1 MMRLVPVM
9 AALAMV
15 LGGCALK
22 DAPTRPQLMEL
33 AFPEKIALPP
43 EWRAGQQ
50 PEAVPGDWLA
60 LFNDPALAAVIAEA
74 MAHNLDLR
82 QAAQGVL
89 IAQQN
94 LVRVGAQLRPQVG
107 IDAGAKV
114 LREHNVSS
122 TNDSTLA
129 YASASWE
136 LDLWGRLRSERAAAA
151 ARYEASALDYD
162 YARQSLAAITAKT
175 WYLAIETRQLV
186 DVGERS
192 VAVFQE
198 LLRLA
203 QARRASGKDSDLDV
217 ADVRANLEL
226 AKSQL
231 ELTRQLYS
239 ETRRSLEVLLGRYPA
254 AEIEVASVY
263 PHLPPP
269 PDTGVPASLLER
281 RLDILSAEQAV
292 LAAFRQKE
300 AASLALLPDFSISLN
315 GGRLTD
321 EVLSTLNRN
330 PWLAMAGIDAMIP
343 IYEGGALRA
352 VVQIRTAEQALAVA
366 QYGATVLSAFREV
379 ENALA
384 NEQSLARR
392 MPLEESALQNR
403 SAAVDI
409 ATQQFRAGKRD
420 LLWVAQLQ
428 TAQILVESDVVKLRS
443 TQAINRIQLYLALG
457 GRLVDSPPPATDT
470 DTSDA
475 TR

>member
-1 MMRLVPVM
+1 MMRLLPIM
-9 AALAMV
+9 AALAIA

-22 DAPTRPQLMEL
+22 DAPTRPELMEL
-33 AFPEKIALPP
+33 AFPEHIDLPP
-43 EWRAGQQ
+43 QWRAGQQ
-50 PEAVPGDWLA
+50 PDTVAGDWLA
-60 LFNDPALAAVIAEA
+60 LFNDPALAAIIAEA

-89 IAQQN
+89 IAEQN
-94 LVRVGAQLRPQVG
+94 LVRVGAQLLPQVG
-107 IDAGAKV
+107 AEAGAKV

-151 ARYEASALDYD
+151 ARYEATALDYD

-186 DVGERS
+186 DVEERS

-203 QARRASGKDSDLDV
+203 QARRSSGKDSDLDV
-217 ADVRANLEL
+217 VDVRANLEL

-254 AEIEVASVY
+254 AEIEVASLY

-269 PDTGVPASLLER
+269 PDTDVPASLLER

-292 LAAFRQKE
+292 LAAFRQQE
-300 AASLALLPDFSISLN
+300 AARLALLPDFSISLN
-315 GGRLTD
+315 GGRLTN
-321 EVLSTLNRN
+321 EVLSTLDRN
-330 PWLAMAGIDAMIP
+330 PWIAMAGIDALIP
-343 IYEGGALRA
+343 IYQGGALRA
-352 VVQIRTAEQALAVA
+352 VEQITTAQQARSVA
-366 QYGATVLSAFREV
+366 QYGATVLNAFREV

-392 MPLEESALQNR
+392 IPLEESALQNR
-403 SAAVDI
+403 TAAVDI
-409 ATQQFRAGKRD
+409 ATKQYRAGRRD

-457 GRLVDSPPPATDT
+457 GRLVDPPPPATDKDG
-470 DTSDA
+470 DTA
-475 TR
+475 G